1 MTIIN
6 LQLKNVMKN
15 KKSPGL
21 VETEK
26 GMLLTEQ
33 SSHKTYH
40 DKDLKILS
48 KS

>member
-6 LQLKNVMKN
+6 LQLKDIIKSKN
-15 KKSPGL
+15 SPGL

-26 GMLLTEQ
+26 GMLLTEKY
-33 SSHKTYH
+33 SHKTH
-40 DKDLKILS
+40 RDTDLKILS